1 MYKIKIMSA
10 SKKTLVMGASTVPA
24 RYAYK
29 AIKMLTQYNHP
40 VVAVG
45 KKEDELD
52 GIKIHKGE
60 TDFDGVDTVTLYL
73 NPMNQKPYYEYIVG
87 LKPKRVIFNPGTEN
101 PELYSLL
108 EKNNIEVEVAC
119 TLVMLSTNQY

>member
-1 MYKIKIMSA
+1 MA
-10 SKKTLVMGASTVPA
+10 TSKKTLVMGASSNPE

-29 AIKMLTQYNHP
+29 AIKMLQRFGHS

-45 KKEDELD
+45 KKEDEID
-52 GIKIHKGE
+52 GLGIEKQQIPFE
-60 TDFDGVDTVTLYL
+60 NVNTVTLYL
-73 NPMNQKPYYEYIVG
+73 NPMNQKQYYDYIVG

-101 PELYSLL
+101 PELYTLL
-108 EKNNIEVEVAC
+108 RQNEIEIEVAC